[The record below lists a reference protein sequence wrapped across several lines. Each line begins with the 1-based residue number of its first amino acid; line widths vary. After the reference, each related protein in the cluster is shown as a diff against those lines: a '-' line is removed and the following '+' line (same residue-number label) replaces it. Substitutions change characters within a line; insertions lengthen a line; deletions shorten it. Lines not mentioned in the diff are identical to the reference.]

1 MGEKLVPVCC
11 VDDAARV
18 SWWPGI
24 RGSWICN
31 VSVSAPRLPQLPN
44 SATPSA
50 WPRATQWAG
59 AIVLG
64 LLVAFLAGRY
74 VQIGQRT
81 RPTDRERV
89 VIVSPVDL
97 NRAGK
102 AELLQLPGVGDKL
115 ADAILAARE
124 QRGGFQRVDDLRTVK
139 GIGPARFDALR
150 PWLTVGWPAQ
160 LVSEDLQRPSP
171 PAASP
176 DATARTGKK
185 ELATGTRID
194 VNKASAEELQRL
206 PGVGPVLAARI
217 IAEREKKAFDS
228 AADLRRVSG
237 IGAKTLE
244 KLRPFLTFGAPGDN
258 EVAVVQ

>member
-1 MGEKLVPVCC
+1 M
-11 VDDAARV
+11 
-18 SWWPGI
+18 SI
-24 RGSWICN
+24 
-31 VSVSAPRLPQLPN
+31 SAPRLPQLPN
-44 SATPSA
+44 SAKPLG

-64 LLVAFLAGRY
+64 LLVAFLVGRY

-89 VIVSPVDL
+89 VVVSPVDL

-115 ADAILAARE
+115 AEAILAARE
-124 QRGGFQRVDDLRTVK
+124 QRGGFQSVDDLRTVK
-139 GIGPARFDALR
+139 GIGPTRFDALR
-150 PWLTVGWPAQ
+150 PWLTVDSPAQ
-160 LVSEDLQRPSP
+160 LVSADLPRPTP
-171 PAASP
+171 PTSTQDAA
-176 DATARTGKK
+176 ARGGKK
-185 ELATGTRID
+185 ELAAGTRIEI
-194 VNKASAEELQRL
+194 NKASAEELQRL
-206 PGVGPVLAARI
+206 PGVGPVLAGRI
-217 IAEREKKAFDS
+217 IAEREKKRFDS